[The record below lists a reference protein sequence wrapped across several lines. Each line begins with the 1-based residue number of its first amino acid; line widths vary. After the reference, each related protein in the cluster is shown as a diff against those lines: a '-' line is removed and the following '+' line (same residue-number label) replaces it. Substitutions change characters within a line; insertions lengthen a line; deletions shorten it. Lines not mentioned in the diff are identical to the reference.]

1 MSSRI
6 TAAWERLY
14 SAQTRTLAD
23 TATSD
28 LGTRQATVGTVTG
41 NCVLGVA
48 ALSDDL
54 QIDGFAQGG
63 DYKFTMLASAFDDVA
78 PEAQCSVTLPGI
90 AASLVMQGF
99 DLNNGIYLFTAIDP
113 SKR

>member
-1 MSSRI
+1 VSSQL
-6 TAAWERLY
+6 TASWSELY
-14 SAQTRTLAD
+14 TAQTEVVKD

-41 NCVLGVA
+41 NCILGVQ

-63 DYKFTMLASAFDDVA
+63 DYAFTMLASAFEVP
-78 PEAQCSVTLPGI
+78 PEAQCPVQLPGI
-90 AASLVMQGF
+90 EAALVLRDF
-99 DLNNGIYLFTAIDP
+99 DLNNGVYQMTAIDP

>member
-48 ALSDDL
+48 ALSDEL

-63 DYKFTMLASAFDDVA
+63 DYEFTMLASAFDELPV
-78 PEAQCSVTLPGI
+78 AQCSVTLPGI

-99 DLNNGIYLFTAIDP
+99 DLNNGIYLFNAIDP

>member
-1 MSSRI
+1 MASRI

-41 NCVLGVA
+41 NCILGVA

-63 DYKFTMLASAFDDVA
+63 DYAFTMLASAFEVP
-78 PEAQCSVTLPGI
+78 PEAQCPVRLPGI
-90 AASLVMQGF
+90 EAALVLRDF
-99 DLNNGIYLFTAIDP
+99 DLNNGVYQMTAIDP

>member
-28 LGTRQATVGTVTG
+28 PGTRQATVGTVTG

-48 ALSDDL
+48 ALSDEL

-63 DYKFTMLASAFDDVA
+63 DYAFTMLASAFEVA

-90 AASLVMQGF
+90 AAALVLRDF
-99 DLNNGIYLFTAIDP
+99 DLNNGVYQMTAIDP

>member
-48 ALSDDL
+48 ALSDEL

-63 DYKFTMLASAFDDVA
+63 DYQFTMLASSFDALPV
-78 PEAQCSVTLPGI
+78 AQCSVTLPGI